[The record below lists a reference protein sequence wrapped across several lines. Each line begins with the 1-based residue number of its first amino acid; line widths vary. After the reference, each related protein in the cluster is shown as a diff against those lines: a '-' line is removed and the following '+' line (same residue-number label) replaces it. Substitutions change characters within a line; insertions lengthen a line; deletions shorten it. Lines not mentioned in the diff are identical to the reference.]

1 MPIIEEGV
9 PLLKIQGGAVRTP
22 YLGNYFK
29 TATFEPFCSY
39 LFMGAVWEK
48 TSFTK
53 VVAGVLFY
61 GKIGGGALRTPYFPL
76 KLDIPHLS
84 PLESGVSC
92 CQRGSR
98 LCFPASGVS
107 QWLVAGERGRGEWFQ
122 M

>member
-61 GKIGGGALRTPYFPL
+61 GKIGGGLFGPPIFPSNWIFPIFPL
-76 KLDIPHLS
+76 WMVESAVAREGADWIFP
-84 PLESGVSC
+84 PLESVYG
-92 CQRGSR
+92 
-98 LCFPASGVS
+98 
-107 QWLVAGERGRGEWFQ
+107 
-122 M
+122 